1 MAKAG
6 FIPQKFKPWIEARK
20 KYRLSHAQIQMARE
34 LGLNPKKF
42 GGMANH
48 KQEPWK
54 LPLPAYIEE
63 LYFKRFNKECP
74 ETVRSIEQMLKDKAA
89 RKAERKEEKVVEKSV
104 PHPTE
109 QV

>member
-6 FIPQKFKPWIEARK
+6 FIPQKLRPWIEARK
-20 KYRLSHAQIQMARE
+20 KYQLSHAQIQMARE
-34 LGLNPKKF
+34 LGLNLKKF
-42 GGMANH
+42 GSLANH

-54 LPLPAYIEE
+54 LPLPNYIEE
-63 LYFKRFNKECP
+63 LYFKSFKKECP
-74 ETVRSIEQMLKDKAA
+74 DTVRSIEKMVKEKAA
-89 RKAERKEEKVVEKSV
+89 SKAERKEDRVAKKSV